1 MTINIEDK
9 AKIISQMVH
18 AYSDQEQL
26 EEFFRFNDVG
36 IPLAQAFHYG
46 LCTLLEEG
54 ESAIEETWIYL
65 CKLSNKDPHADN
77 YENIDDVLEID
88 YDN

>member
-1 MTINIEDK
+1 
-9 AKIISQMVH
+9 MVH

-36 IPLAQAFHYG
+36 IPLAQAFNYG

-54 ESAIEETWIYL
+54 ESAIEETWLYL
-65 CKLSNKDPHADN
+65 CNISNKDPYSN
-77 YENIDDVLEID
+77 GYENIDDVLEID
-88 YDN
+88 YDE